1 MILLASLLWPV
12 LAASLILGA
21 GIGWLTGPPRT
32 GSARWS
38 ALALVAATT
47 LSGGIALA
55 GVVPDRPGLWLEGT
69 TLVLAAYLAGATLL
83 SGAVHLA
90 GAARRS
96 PGSQGRS

>member
-12 LAASLILGA
+12 LAASLVLGA

-38 ALALVAATT
+38 TLALVAATT

-55 GVVPDRPGLWLEGT
+55 GVVPDRPGLWLEGAA
-69 TLVLAAYLAGATLL
+69 LVLAAYCVGSVGAGAIL
-83 SGAVHLA
+83 SMTGPAQRA
-90 GAARRS
+90 ER
-96 PGSQGRS
+96 P